1 LPIIRLGRHSPMV
14 LKALRSR
21 SLFKRFV
28 AARRGATAVEFAL
41 VAAPFLALMFGV
53 LELGLVFMVSTT
65 LDNATEAAART
76 IRTGQLQTAG
86 GSANSFKAAVCN
98 NMSWLG
104 ASCSGK
110 LTVDVRTFPKFA
122 DVSMTSPVTDGAVD
136 ASKTAF
142 TPGGGEDI
150 VVVRAYYEWTLITPM
165 LNAGLANLGGTKRL
179 VYSTVTF
186 RNEPYDS

>member
-1 LPIIRLGRHSPMV
+1 MA

-21 SLFKRFV
+21 SLLRRFV

-41 VAAPFLALMFGV
+41 VAAPFMALMFGV

-76 IRTGQLQTAG
+76 IRTGQLQAAG
-86 GSANSFKAAVCN
+86 GSASSFKNAICN
-98 NMSWLG
+98 NMTWLG
-104 ASCSGK
+104 SSCGAK

-122 DVSMTSPVTDGAVD
+122 NVAMSNPVTNGAVD
-136 ASKTAF
+136 PSKTNF

-165 LNAGLANLGGTKRL
+165 LNAGLANLGGSKRL

>member
-1 LPIIRLGRHSPMV
+1 MA
-14 LKALRSR
+14 LKALISR
-21 SLFKRFV
+21 SLLRRFV

-76 IRTGQLQTAG
+76 IRTGQLQAAG
-86 GSANSFKAAVCN
+86 GSANTFKTAVCN
-98 NMSWLG
+98 NMTWLG
-104 ASCSGK
+104 ASCAGK

-122 DVSMTSPVTDGAVD
+122 DVAMTSPVTNGAID
-136 ASKTAF
+136 ASKTNF
-142 TPGGGEDI
+142 TTGGGEDI

>member
-1 LPIIRLGRHSPMV
+1 MA

-21 SLFKRFV
+21 SLFRRFV

-86 GSANSFKAAVCN
+86 GSANSFKTAVCN
-98 NMSWLG
+98 NMTWLG
-104 ASCSGK
+104 SSCSGK

-122 DVSMTSPVTDGAVD
+122 DVAMSDPVTNGAID
-136 ASKTAF
+136 PSKTNF
-142 TPGGGEDI
+142 TPGGSEDI

-186 RNEPYDS
+186 RNEPYAS

>member
-1 LPIIRLGRHSPMV
+1 MA

-21 SLFKRFV
+21 SLLRRFV

-76 IRTGQLQTAG
+76 IRTGQLQNGG
-86 GSANSFKAAVCN
+86 GSGGTFKQAICD
-98 NMSWLG
+98 NMTWLG
-104 ASCSGK
+104 SSCSGK

-122 DVSMTSPVTDGAVD
+122 DVAMSDPVTDGAVD
-136 ASKTAF
+136 ASKTTF
-142 TPGGGEDI
+142 TPGNGEDI

-179 VYSTVTF
+179 IYSTVTF

>member
-1 LPIIRLGRHSPMV
+1 MA

-21 SLFKRFV
+21 SLVRRFV

-41 VAAPFLALMFGV
+41 IAAPFLALMFGV

-86 GSANSFKAAVCN
+86 GSADSFKTAVCN
-98 NMSWLG
+98 NMTWLG
-104 ASCSGK
+104 STCSSR

-122 DVSMTSPVTDGAVD
+122 DVAMSDPVTDGAID
-136 ASKTAF
+136 ASKTTF
-142 TPGGGEDI
+142 TPGSGEDI

>member
-1 LPIIRLGRHSPMV
+1 MALR
-14 LKALRSR
+14 ALRSR
-21 SLFKRFV
+21 SLLRRFA
-28 AARRGATAVEFAL
+28 AARRGATAVEFSL
-41 VAAPFLALMFGV
+41 IAAPFLALMFGV

-86 GSANSFKAAVCN
+86 GSANTFKTAVCD
-98 NMSWLG
+98 NMTWLG
-104 ASCSGK
+104 SSCAGK
-110 LTVDVRTFPKFA
+110 LTVDVRTFPKFTNVA
-122 DVSMTSPVTDGAVD
+122 MSDPVTNGAVD
-136 ASKTAF
+136 PSKTSF

>member
-1 LPIIRLGRHSPMV
+1 MA

-21 SLFKRFV
+21 SLLRRFV

-86 GSANSFKAAVCN
+86 GGPESFKTAICD
-98 NMSWLG
+98 NMTWLG
-104 ASCSGK
+104 SSCGAK

-122 DVSMTSPVTDGAVD
+122 DVSMTEPVADGEVDSSMTDFVAGN
-136 ASKTAF
+136 
-142 TPGGGEDI
+142 GEDI

-179 VYSTVTF
+179 IYSTVTF

>member
-1 LPIIRLGRHSPMV
+1 MA

-21 SLFKRFV
+21 SLLRRFV

-76 IRTGQLQTAG
+76 IRTGQLQGAG
-86 GSANSFKAAVCN
+86 GSASSFKTAVCD
-98 NMSWLG
+98 NMTWLG
-104 ASCSGK
+104 SSCSGK

-122 DVSMTSPVTDGAVD
+122 DVAMSDPVTDGAVD

-142 TPGGGEDI
+142 TPGNGEDI

>member
-1 LPIIRLGRHSPMV
+1 MASR
-14 LKALRSR
+14 ALRSR
-21 SLFKRFV
+21 SLLRRF
-28 AARRGATAVEFAL
+28 AAACRGATAVEFAL
-41 VAAPFLALMFGV
+41 IAAPFLALMFGV

-76 IRTGQLQTAG
+76 IRTGQLQSGG
-86 GSANSFKAAVCN
+86 GSAGSFKTAICD

-104 ASCSGK
+104 ASCDSK
-110 LTVDVRTFPKFA
+110 LTIDVRTFPRFA
-122 DVSMTSPVTDGAVD
+122 DVSLTDPVTDGAID
-136 ASKTAF
+136 ASKTTF
-142 TPGGGEDI
+142 TPGNGEDI

>member
-1 LPIIRLGRHSPMV
+1 MALR
-14 LKALRSR
+14 ALRSR
-21 SLFKRFV
+21 SLLRRFA

-86 GSANSFKAAVCN
+86 GGATSFKNAVCA
-98 NMSWLG
+98 NMTWLG
-104 ASCSGK
+104 SSCAGK

-122 DVSMTSPVTDGAVD
+122 DVAMTEPVTDGEID
-136 ASKTAF
+136 PSKTNF
-142 TPGGGEDI
+142 TAGGGEDI

>member
-1 LPIIRLGRHSPMV
+1 MA

-21 SLFKRFV
+21 SFVRRFV
-28 AARRGATAVEFAL
+28 AARRGATAVEFAM
-41 VAAPFLALMFGV
+41 VATPFLALMFGV

-86 GSANSFKAAVCN
+86 GSANTFKTAVCN
-98 NMSWLG
+98 NMTWLG
-104 ASCSGK
+104 SSCSGK

-122 DVSMTSPVTDGAVD
+122 DVSMSNPVTNGAID
-136 ASKTAF
+136 ASKTNF

>member
-1 LPIIRLGRHSPMV
+1 MA

-21 SLFKRFV
+21 SLFRRFV

-41 VAAPFLALMFGV
+41 IAAPFLALMFGV

-86 GSANSFKAAVCN
+86 GSANSFKTAVCN
-98 NMSWLG
+98 NMTWLG
-104 ASCSGK
+104 SSCSGK

-122 DVSMTSPVTDGAVD
+122 DVAMSDPVTNGAID
-136 ASKTAF
+136 PSKTNF
-142 TPGGGEDI
+142 TPGGSEDI

-165 LNAGLANLGGTKRL
+165 LNAGLASLGGTKRL

-186 RNEPYDS
+186 RNEPYAS

>member
-1 LPIIRLGRHSPMV
+1 MAR
-14 LKALRSR
+14 KALGSR
-21 SLFKRFV
+21 SLFRRFA

-41 VAAPFLALMFGV
+41 VATPFLALMFGV

-76 IRTGQLQTAG
+76 IRTGQLQAAG
-86 GSANSFKAAVCN
+86 GSANTFKTAVCN
-98 NMSWLG
+98 NMTWLG
-104 ASCSGK
+104 SSCAAK
-110 LTVDVRTFPKFA
+110 LTVDVRTFPKFG
-122 DVSMTSPVTDGAVD
+122 DVVMSPPVTAGKVD
-136 ASKTAF
+136 ASKTNF

-165 LNAGLANLGGTKRL
+165 LNAGLSTLGGTKRL

>member
-1 LPIIRLGRHSPMV
+1 MARAARKI
-14 LKALRSR
+14 R
-21 SLFKRFV
+21 SLYRRFA

-41 VAAPFLALMFGV
+41 IATPFLALMFGV

-76 IRTGQLQTAG
+76 IRTGQLQSAG
-86 GSANSFKAAVCN
+86 GTATSFKTAICD

-104 ASCSGK
+104 TSCSTN
-110 LTVDVRTFPKFA
+110 LNVDVRTFPKFA
-122 DVSMTSPVTDGAVD
+122 DVSLTDPVTNGAFD
-136 ASKTAF
+136 STKTTF
-142 TPGGGEDI
+142 VTGDGEDI

-179 VYSTVTF
+179 IYSTVTF

>member
-1 LPIIRLGRHSPMV
+1 MARKARHV
-14 LKALRSR
+14 R
-21 SLFKRFV
+21 SLFRRFA

-76 IRTGQLQTAG
+76 IRTGQLQNGG
-86 GSANSFKAAVCN
+86 GSANSFKTAICD

-104 ASCSGK
+104 SSCSSK
-110 LTVDVRTFPKFA
+110 LYVDVRTFPKFA
-122 DVSMTSPVTDGAVD
+122 NVTLTDPTTGGAFD
-136 ASKTAF
+136 ATKTTF
-142 TPGGGEDI
+142 VPGNGEDI
-150 VVVRAYYEWTLITPM
+150 VVVRAYYEWSLVMPL
-165 LNAGLANLGGTKRL
+165 LNAGLGTLSNGKRL
-179 VYSTVTF
+179 IYSTVTF

>member
-1 LPIIRLGRHSPMV
+1 MA

-21 SLFKRFV
+21 SLVRRFV

-41 VAAPFLALMFGV
+41 IAAPFLALMFGV

-76 IRTGQLQTAG
+76 IRTGELQTTG
-86 GSANSFKAAVCN
+86 GSANSFKTAVCN
-98 NMSWLG
+98 NMTWLG
-104 ASCSGK
+104 SSCSGK

-122 DVSMTSPVTDGAVD
+122 DVSMSDPVTDGAVD
-136 ASKTAF
+136 ASKTTF
-142 TPGGGEDI
+142 TPGNGEDI

>member
-1 LPIIRLGRHSPMV
+1 MAQ
-14 LKALRSR
+14 KALRSR
-21 SLFKRFV
+21 ALLRRFA

-86 GSANSFKAAVCN
+86 GSANSFKTAVCN

-104 ASCSGK
+104 SSCAGK

-122 DVSMTSPVTDGAVD
+122 DVAMADPVTDGAID
-136 ASKTAF
+136 ASKTNF
-142 TPGGGEDI
+142 TPGNGEDI

-179 VYSTVTF
+179 IYSTVTF